1 MVSPRQ
7 KRRRAA
13 NQNEEAI
20 NNMDENKNIPGTVS
34 ETTCGETPEGSFVLP
49 ADGRLYVIVET
60 DGKCLDGEFEFN
72 IA

>member
-1 MVSPRQ
+1 
-7 KRRRAA
+7 
-13 NQNEEAI
+13 
-20 NNMDENKNIPGTVS
+20 MDENKNIPGTVS
-34 ETTCGETPEGSFVLP
+34 ETTCGETHEGSFVLP